1 MSILLT
7 ETNARRRFVQV
18 VWRKLVVLVLDVDE
32 VEPAGVA
39 FERLDA
45 GDHAAAIADVAEEQ
59 GLASAAMLAQGDVE
73 QRGDNEGPA
82 AAGGLTAAAAP

>member
-1 MSILLT
+1 
-7 ETNARRRFVQV
+7 VQV

-45 GDHAAAIADVAEEQ
+45 GDHAAAIADVAEEA
-59 GLASAAMLAQGDVE
+59 GTRDLRIVLRLPHSSSTLS
-73 QRGDNEGPA
+73 PA
-82 AAGGLTAAAAP
+82 